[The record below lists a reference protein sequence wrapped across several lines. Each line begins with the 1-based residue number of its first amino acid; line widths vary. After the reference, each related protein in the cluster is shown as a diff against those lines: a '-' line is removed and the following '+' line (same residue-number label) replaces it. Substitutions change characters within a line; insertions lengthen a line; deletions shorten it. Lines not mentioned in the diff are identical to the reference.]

1 MMQQVKNWLILK
13 LGGAVES
20 QPIQQPIIK
29 EINRDIQKIGG
40 VMTIPYYE
48 FEQIKR
54 MEDGDSYL
62 KRLFINDVSYQLKNY
77 VKLYPIE
84 NFDFDNKIFQMELY
98 VGKPEGY
105 EVVE

>member
-29 EINRDIQKIGG
+29 EINRDIQKISG

-48 FEQIKR
+48 FEQI
-54 MEDGDSYL
+54 
-62 KRLFINDVSYQLKNY
+62 KNY

-98 VGKPEGY
+98 VANQNDMRW
-105 EVVE
+105 